1 MTISQNFPSVAT
13 SLNLDFA
20 NSQQLDPRITFSRP
34 TTAAYYDAN
43 TTALAEQNLVTQS
56 NNLST
61 ALLFQLSLGTA
72 TTDPTGGT
80 TAVPL
85 IESSST
91 TVHSANFNSLLSTI
105 AGGTY
110 TFSAFFKTGTTG
122 RYAGLAVVLSGN
134 GGVWAGVTVDA
145 ALGIITTPSVY
156 GSSFSSVSATITAS
170 TNGFYRVSLTFT
182 TASATSV
189 STNLSISNVYPIT
202 TTGSSGGQ
210 SYTGDGTSN
219 IIAWGLQ
226 AEQRSSVTAY
236 NATTTTAITNYIPVL
251 LTAPTN
257 QARFD
262 HDPVARTSLG
272 LLIEQQSTNLVTYSG
287 ALDNAVWGQVNCTV
301 NANTKIAPDGT
312 LTATKIVENTTAS
325 VAHYLQEGIT
335 VTTATSYTTT
345 VYMKAGE
352 RTWGYILENSG
363 VSAQAYF
370 NLSTGVVGTVSGTG
384 SPSATITSVG
394 NGWYRC
400 SMTFTSSGTSAG
412 VRFGPASA
420 DNTKTYTGD
429 GYSGV
434 FTWGAQIEALAFPT
448 SYIPTQASQVTR
460 SQDLASMTGTNFS
473 SWYNN
478 QQGTLYTEAWSP
490 NSNGSTN
497 WGISVSLDDGVTGN
511 NNQYMIRSGSYIY
524 ASSSGSSAAFGTPGQ
539 SLYKATLAYQASS
552 YASTINGTLTTSS
565 TITSVSNTIK
575 QLSIGSQYVSQQPL
589 NGWIKKI
596 AYYPIRVTNAQ
607 LQSLTGS

>member
-1 MTISQNFPSVAT
+1 MTISANYPTIRPSL
-13 SLNLDFA
+13 SLDFA
-20 NSQQLDPRITFSRP
+20 NTEQLDPRITFSRP

-43 TTALAEQNLVTQS
+43 TTALAEQNLLLQS
-56 NNLST
+56 Q
-61 ALLFQLSLGTA
+61 ALATTPWGTA
-72 TTDPTGGT
+72 ANGVSAPTVTNNAGTAPDGT
-80 TAVPL
+80 TTATQINCSAITSGQFCYSYQAFSTPSGL
-85 IESSST
+85 NCTESIWLQSVSGTCTAYLEVEISGVRTSVACNLTTTWQRFSLPFTSGSAQYFIIGLDTRPTSSP
-91 TVHSANFNSLLSTI
+91 SSQAAANF
-105 AGGTY
+105 Y
-110 TFSAFFKTGTTG
+110 
-122 RYAGLAVVLSGN
+122 
-134 GGVWAGVTVDA
+134 
-145 ALGIITTPSVY
+145 
-156 GSSFSSVSATITAS
+156 
-170 TNGFYRVSLTFT
+170 
-182 TASATSV
+182 
-189 STNLSISNVYPIT
+189 
-202 TTGSSGGQ
+202 
-210 SYTGDGTSN
+210 
-219 IIAWGLQ
+219 AWGAQL
-226 AEQRSSVTAY
+226 EQRSSVTAY

-287 ALDNAVWGQVNCTV
+287 ALDNAAWGQVNCTV

-325 VAHYLQEGIT
+325 VAHYLQEGVT

-434 FTWGAQIEALAFPT
+434 FTWGAQLEALAFPT
-448 SYIPTQASQVTR
+448 SYIPTQASQVIR
-460 SQDLASMTGTNFS
+460 SADSASMTGTNFS
-473 SWYNN
+473 SWYAGSENTWYVNFQYPSLFSANRSVIGSNINTNMMYNYNN
-478 QQGTLYTEAWSP
+478 TVVTYDGTNYSTNATTFTANQNCKFAVAQSSIASTQISSFNGTSGSTVAYNKAYFSNTYITIASP
-490 NSNGSTN
+490 NNSG
-497 WGISVSLDDGVTGN
+497 VS
-511 NNQYMIRSGSYIY
+511 Y
-524 ASSSGSSAAFGTPGQ
+524 
-539 SLYKATLAYQASS
+539 
-552 YASTINGTLTTSS
+552 
-565 TITSVSNTIK
+565 
-575 QLSIGSQYVSQQPL
+575 
-589 NGWIKKI
+589 IKKI
-596 AYYPIRVTNAQ
+596 SYYPTALTSTNLIA
-607 LQSLTGS
+607 LTGS

>member
-1 MTISQNFPSVAT
+1 MSISQNFVNLRPS
-13 SLNLDFA
+13 LLLDFA
-20 NSQQLDPRITFSRP
+20 NTEQLDPRITFSRP
-34 TTAAYYDAN
+34 TTASYYDAN
-43 TTALAEQNLVTQS
+43 TTALAEQNLLTYSQ
-56 NNLST
+56 
-61 ALLFQLSLGTA
+61 AI
-72 TTDPTGGT
+72 GGT
-80 TAVPL
+80 NWINNTTLTTNTTTAPDGTTTASTLTVSAAGARYTNQSVA
-85 IESSST
+85 SSVVST
-91 TVHSANFNSLLSTI
+91 YSVYVLAGTLSYIQLFFSGSDGTSYANFNVS
-105 AGGTY
+105 
-110 TFSAFFKTGTTG
+110 TGTLG
-122 RYAGLAVVLSGN
+122 NSSGN
-134 GGVWAGVTVDA
+134 
-145 ALGIITTPSVY
+145 
-156 GSSFSSVSATITAS
+156 ATITAVS
-170 TNGFYRVSLTFT
+170 GGWFRCTLTSNG
-182 TASATSV
+182 SAITG
-189 STNLSISNVYPIT
+189 ISNNIVDNGTATRAAST
-202 TTGSSGGQ
+202 TLTSGSL
-210 SYTGDGTSN
+210 YL
-219 IIAWGLQ
+219 WGAQL
-226 AEQRSSVTAY
+226 EQRSTVTAY
-236 NATTTTAITNYIPVL
+236 NVTTTAITNYIPVL